1 MGCWPSARSL
11 PCPQEFDIMKK
22 LLFAAGL
29 AAGLAAGAMPAFAQ
43 SATTDQRSVQAQNY
57 NQTQNYQAP
66 NYDPPAA
73 TSDGPHVGTGFGSDY
88 ERQQLELQH
97 MPGYS
102 PTGGGD

>member
-1 MGCWPSARSL
+1 
-11 PCPQEFDIMKK
+11 MKK
-22 LLFAAGL
+22 LVMAASMAAGL
-29 AAGLAAGAMPAFAQ
+29 AAVAMPAFAQ

-57 NQTQNYQAP
+57 NPTQNYGQAP

-73 TSDGPHVGTGFGSDY
+73 TSGGAHVGDGSRP
-88 ERQQLELQH
+88 EFLMHQQQLEN

>member
-1 MGCWPSARSL
+1 
-11 PCPQEFDIMKK
+11 MKK
-22 LLFAAGL
+22 LLVAAGL

-43 SATTDQRSVQAQNY
+43 SATTDHRSVQAQNY
-57 NQTQNYQAP
+57 NQTQNYSQAP

-73 TSDGPHVGTGFGSDY
+73 ISDGPHVGTGFGSDY
-88 ERQQLELQH
+88 EIQQHELQH